1 VGGLRTVGPSTVR
14 VPGGVMP
21 QKPPGIPITQAARVP
36 FSLALSAETSHR
48 ILEAVVCVPETG
60 VTSGERRSCAPA
72 SGTMSRAPNCRA
84 AEAAA
89 SLPHRKSE
97 HCMTLAPSIHGGAFC
112 SKGVNARPPWRD
124 LVVVDEAALHGW
136 TGLGRRRRSVAGAA
150 ELILAVAFYL
160 VAVWLHR

>member
-1 VGGLRTVGPSTVR
+1 MSNQVGGLRTVGPSTVR

-36 FSLALSAETSHR
+36 
-48 ILEAVVCVPETG
+48 IYLEAVVCVPETG

-72 SGTMSRAPNCRA
+72 SGTMSRVPNCRA

-89 SLPHRKSE
+89 SHPHRKSE

-136 TGLGRRRRSVAGAA
+136 TGRQSRSSAHFLMGRPLRIQSRRRPLSKR
-150 ELILAVAFYL
+150 
-160 VAVWLHR
+160 RPPK